1 MDMLASLGITK
12 DLIADLIINIGSIV
26 VLFVVVKKLAY
37 KPVKKFMDER
47 SARVMAEKQKA
58 EELNAIATA
67 KIEEY
72 GVLLAECEQAKVKAI
87 KEGEQEA
94 LREAEEIVIQAKEK
108 AEKILDKADKKAQE
122 KYNNAVKEANGYI
135 VNLTLEASSQLIKRE
150 ITDADNKKFV
160 EDFLNS
166 YEGEKNA

>member
-12 DLIADLIINIGSIV
+12 DLIADLIINIGSII

-47 SARVMAEKQKA
+47 SARVMAEKQEA
-58 EELNAIATA
+58 EELNATATA
-67 KIEEY
+67 KIQEY
-72 GVLLAECEQAKVKAI
+72 SVLLAECEQAKAKAI

-94 LREAEEIVIQAKEK
+94 LEQAEEIVLQAKEK
-108 AEKILDKADKKAQE
+108 ADEIVEKANKKAQE
-122 KYNNAVKEANGYI
+122 KYDNALKEASGYI
-135 VNLTLEASSQLIKRE
+135 VNLTIEASSQLIKRE
-150 ITDADNKKFV
+150 ITDADNRKIV

-166 YEGEKNA
+166 YEGDKNA